1 MQRSESWLPEGKGC
15 GGEGEGKMRKGIN
28 WMVTSG
34 NWTFGGEREVGVQ
47 KLKCNGAHMQLIWYY
62 KQCYCNE
69 RERILKREV
78 EVKEG
83 KRQEVQVSSY
93 KTVS

>member
-1 MQRSESWLPEGKGC
+1 METKLLVVSVRL
-15 GGEGEGKMRKGIN
+15 
-28 WMVTSG
+28 
-34 NWTFGGEREVGVQ
+34 GVQ
-47 KLKCNGAHMQLIWYY
+47 KLKCNGAHVQLIQYY

-78 EVKEG
+78 GAKEG
-83 KRQEVQVSSY
+83 KRPEVQVSSY